1 MKICLEFTLQSNHN
15 YLDLNVYVEWK
26 GWESPQFHAKVNWGV
41 KIKEIK
47 HILCITINWLQKKY
61 TKKKKVLE
69 WRRQGNN
76 RRNVRKTKNIMGGKE
91 GLRIWLKKG
100 TRVGNLGRTICGF
113 GYQNKHKEKS
123 TASI

>member
-47 HILCITINWLQKKY
+47 HILCTTLSIDYK
-61 TKKKKVLE
+61 
-69 WRRQGNN
+69 
-76 RRNVRKTKNIMGGKE
+76 
-91 GLRIWLKKG
+91 KKG
-100 TRVGNLGRTICGF
+100 TRVKKTRK
-113 GYQNKHKEKS
+113 Q
-123 TASI
+123 